1 MWLLWKRICS
11 RNFFIKAYETSYVV
25 DPKSKL
31 LKCNTYRWNLCP
43 FKWDIFRVFDH
54 CVNLLFIICLALQL
68 DCFKNGCHSCYNK
81 NVPSIMFWCFLG
93 LTLLLW
99 SSLTGLEKAFWWTKP
114 HPPPR
119 SHKVVSWKAFRAEGG
134 FLNAFPGL
142 KLQKNWQM
150 LAAADNF
157 NSDGTTV
164 YYRDTR
170 RVAETWKST
179 GVSRWVDIPC
189 RVTGVST
196 TIGFHA
202 SNKYHF
208 HRWLT
213 RFLKLKYEISDDKI
227 TWNW

>member
-1 MWLLWKRICS
+1 M
-11 RNFFIKAYETSYVV
+11 F
-25 DPKSKL
+25 
-31 LKCNTYRWNLCP
+31 
-43 FKWDIFRVFDH
+43 FDH

-81 NVPSIMFWCFLG
+81 NVPSIMF
-93 LTLLLW
+93 LLLPW
-99 SSLTGLEKAFWWTKP
+99 VSLHTMVSSLTGLEKAFWWTKP

-164 YYRDTR
+164 YRDTR

-179 GVSRWVDIPC
+179 GVSLDELIYLVGWPGCQVPI
-189 RVTGVST
+189 V
-196 TIGFHA
+196 
-202 SNKYHF
+202 
-208 HRWLT
+208 
-213 RFLKLKYEISDDKI
+213 FLLLLLATYLWKI
-227 TWNW
+227 EAQIWN

>member
-1 MWLLWKRICS
+1 
-11 RNFFIKAYETSYVV
+11 
-25 DPKSKL
+25 
-31 LKCNTYRWNLCP
+31 
-43 FKWDIFRVFDH
+43 
-54 CVNLLFIICLALQL
+54 
-68 DCFKNGCHSCYNK
+68 
-81 NVPSIMFWCFLG
+81 MFCCFLG

-164 YYRDTR
+164 YWDTR

-189 RVTGVST
+189 RVTGVPST
-196 TIGFHA
+196 NCFLA
-202 SNKYHF
+202 SFTCYICIYEK
-208 HRWLT
+208 
-213 RFLKLKYEISDDKI
+213 LKLRFEINDDKI
-227 TWNW
+227 MWNWEAKRMMSTPMSPYFTHVDEMLELPIKLKIFLFGLWNGYNLRNCCCFLIA

>member
-1 MWLLWKRICS
+1 MEWIQNPPTKNTECCDVS
-11 RNFFIKAYETSYVV
+11 VFFH
-25 DPKSKL
+25 
-31 LKCNTYRWNLCP
+31 
-43 FKWDIFRVFDH
+43 H

-164 YYRDTR
+164 YWDT
-170 RVAETWKST
+170 
-179 GVSRWVDIPC
+179 
-189 RVTGVST
+189 
-196 TIGFHA
+196 HA
-202 SNKYHF
+202 VLLRLGSLPASLSMSWYT
-208 HRWLT
+208 L
-213 RFLKLKYEISDDKI
+213 
-227 TWNW
+227 

>member
-1 MWLLWKRICS
+1 
-11 RNFFIKAYETSYVV
+11 
-25 DPKSKL
+25 
-31 LKCNTYRWNLCP
+31 
-43 FKWDIFRVFDH
+43 
-54 CVNLLFIICLALQL
+54 
-68 DCFKNGCHSCYNK
+68 
-81 NVPSIMFWCFLG
+81 MFWCFLG

-189 RVTGVST
+189 RVTGVPST
-196 TIGFHA
+196 NCFLA
-202 SNKYHF
+202 SFTCYIFMKNWSSDLKLTMTRLCEIEKQNVWCRHPC
-208 HRWLT
+208 HPTLHMLT
-213 RFLKLKYEISDDKI
+213 RCSSCPLKFQKI
-227 TWNW
+227 HLFSWLVKRI